1 MLQLE
6 QYDSIVPLHKKSGTC
21 NAKYVFSQQT
31 QFQNYLGFLK
41 FYIGFKTIQLSQHT
55 ICCSFK
61 KQRLLYECTDVLN
74 KSSKLDLT
82 QTEMDAD
89 SSYRQEYKC
98 IRVSLRNQ
106 YLTGSQLAA
115 SLKSTCQA
123 TVSSGM
129 KPLLSFKEKDTSGTG
144 E

>member
-1 MLQLE
+1 M
-6 QYDSIVPLHKKSGTC
+6 SV
-21 NAKYVFSQQT
+21 
-31 QFQNYLGFLK
+31 
-41 FYIGFKTIQLSQHT
+41 
-55 ICCSFK
+55 
-61 KQRLLYECTDVLN
+61 CTDVLN

-82 QTEMDAD
+82 QTEMDVD
-89 SSYRQEYKC
+89 GSYTQEYKC

-115 SLKSTCQA
+115 SLKSTRQA

-129 KPLLSFKEKDTSGTG
+129 KPFVLSFKEKATSGTG

>member
-1 MLQLE
+1 ME
-6 QYDSIVPLHKKSGTC
+6 HC
-21 NAKYVFSQQT
+21 NAKSVFSQQTT
-31 QFQNYLGFLK
+31 QFQNYLGVLLK
-41 FYIGFKTIQLSQHT
+41 FYIVSKLFSFLNTT
-55 ICCSFK
+55 ICCLSRNK
-61 KQRLLYECTDVLN
+61 GYYMSVCTDVLN

-82 QTEMDAD
+82 QTEMWMVHI
-89 SSYRQEYKC
+89 QEYKC

-129 KPLLSFKEKDTSGTG
+129 KPFVLSFKKKPHLELVNKKKRFKGAK
-144 E
+144 